1 MDKVD
6 ELTVKEWH
14 TNQRKNEVPAS
25 GNTDKPLA
33 KTKSKGSILTDWAIS
48 GSWM

>member
-6 ELTVKEWH
+6 EPTVKEWH
-14 TNQRKNEVPAS
+14 TNQGKNEVFTR

-33 KTKSKGSILTDWAIS
+33 KPKSKGSVLTD
-48 GSWM
+48 